1 MKSLRKFISVL
12 NILMAIALL
21 VLTIK
26 SIEEFNALYDASWT
40 IKTPVGNVLRWLKSS
55 ETDTIL
61 KMTAIALIVVID
73 VLLFS
78 QFVNSIKKKRGFVSI
93 VAPFLDICFASANMI
108 LLLNN
113 DQIWTLLKGFGKDM
127 ITYSIIFGVFILLD
141 AYIGMFVNKKIDA
154 GEYKKVE
161 VKKPAPQPVQAS
173 NSYNNYNA
181 GNYPQNNNFNQIVH
195 Q

>member
-61 KMTAIALIVVID
+61 KMTAIALIVVVD

-93 VAPFLDICFASANMI
+93 VAPFMDICFASANMI

-161 VKKPAPQPVQAS
+161 VKKTAPQSVQA
-173 NSYNNYNA
+173 
-181 GNYPQNNNFNQIVH
+181 
-195 Q
+195 